1 MDIPEQS
8 EHPIPGYTEQ
18 LYYKNINMMNSF
30 DAIIKSTN
38 FAQNINQQL
47 GIGNSIT
54 QMFQSNQLWQS
65 QLSGMTMND
74 AIFKGIAQQQNLFP
88 KNIAG
93 LDTLSKTLAMQTK
106 LFQIPQPTL
115 EAIKGISQMQESI
128 FESLKGISSILESQG
143 PYLAQINSLQLAMSG
158 ISGQI
163 ATIAAKSNQWSLLD
177 EFEEINE
184 QAIEITNSFTSDI
197 ALTEEESIRFEQL
210 IEKIVTFFKNNK
222 KFGVSALL
230 FVSVMV
236 NLMNIHQYYDFVKP
250 KAEPAT
256 KEDLVKFERKIQQS
270 IELKLKEIKEY
281 RTTNRVSKVM
291 LKPKTKTILVTSLPK
306 GFDVIV
312 LQINHKWAFVSYIN
326 PKDNLMETGWIM
338 KKYLD
343 KN

>member
-1 MDIPEQS
+1 
-8 EHPIPGYTEQ
+8 
-18 LYYKNINMMNSF
+18 MMNSLE
-30 DAIIKSTN
+30 ALIKSTN
-38 FAQNINQQL
+38 FAQNINKQL

-54 QMFQSNQLWQS
+54 QLLQSNQLWQK
-65 QLSGMTMND
+65 QLSAMTMND

-93 LDTLSKTLAMQTK
+93 LDTLSKTLAMQAK

-115 EAIKGISQMQESI
+115 DAIRGISQMQESL
-128 FESLKGISSILESQG
+128 FGNLRDVSAMLVESQK
-143 PYLAQINSLQLAMSG
+143 PYLSQINSLQFAMNG

-163 ATIAAKSNQWSLLD
+163 AAIAAKSNQWSLLD
-177 EFEEINE
+177 EFEDINE
-184 QAIEITNSFTSDI
+184 QAIEITNSFTLDI

-291 LKPKTKTILVTSLPK
+291 LKPKTKTIIVASLPK

-326 PKDNLMETGWIM
+326 PKENLMETGWIM

>member
-1 MDIPEQS
+1 
-8 EHPIPGYTEQ
+8 
-18 LYYKNINMMNSF
+18 MNSLEVL
-30 DAIIKSTN
+30 IKNTN
-38 FAQNINQQL
+38 FAQNINKQL

-54 QMFQSNQLWQS
+54 QLLQSNQLWQK
-65 QLSGMTMND
+65 QLSAMTMND

-93 LDTLSKTLAMQTK
+93 LDTLSKTLAMQAK

-115 EAIKGISQMQESI
+115 DAIRGISQMQESL
-128 FESLKGISSILESQG
+128 FGNLRDVSAMLVESQK
-143 PYLAQINSLQLAMSG
+143 PYLSQINSLQFAMNG

-163 ATIAAKSNQWSLLD
+163 AAIAAKSNQWSLLD
-177 EFEEINE
+177 EFEDINE
-184 QAIEITNSFTSDI
+184 QAIEITNSFTLDI

-291 LKPKTKTILVTSLPK
+291 LKPKTKTIIVASLPK

-326 PKDNLMETGWIM
+326 PKENLMETGWIM

>member
-1 MDIPEQS
+1 
-8 EHPIPGYTEQ
+8 
-18 LYYKNINMMNSF
+18 MNSLEVL
-30 DAIIKSTN
+30 IKNTN
-38 FAQNINQQL
+38 FAQNINKQL

-54 QMFQSNQLWQS
+54 QLLQSNQLWQK
-65 QLSGMTMND
+65 QLSAMTMND

-93 LDTLSKTLAMQTK
+93 LDTLSKTLAMQAK

-115 EAIKGISQMQESI
+115 DAIRGISQMQESL
-128 FESLKGISSILESQG
+128 FGNLRDVSAMLVESQK
-143 PYLAQINSLQLAMSG
+143 PYLSQINSLQFAMNG

-163 ATIAAKSNQWSLLD
+163 AAIAAKSNQWSLLD
-177 EFEEINE
+177 EFEDINE
-184 QAIEITNSFTSDI
+184 QAIEIKNSFTLDI

-291 LKPKTKTILVTSLPK
+291 LKPKTKTIIVASLPK

-326 PKDNLMETGWIM
+326 PKENLMETGWIM

>member
-1 MDIPEQS
+1 
-8 EHPIPGYTEQ
+8 
-18 LYYKNINMMNSF
+18 MNSLE
-30 DAIIKSTN
+30 ALIKSTN
-38 FAQNINQQL
+38 FAQNINKQL

-54 QMFQSNQLWQS
+54 QLLQSNQLWQK
-65 QLSGMTMND
+65 QLSAMTMND

-93 LDTLSKTLAMQTK
+93 LDTLSKTLAMQAK

-115 EAIKGISQMQESI
+115 DAIRGISQMQESL
-128 FESLKGISSILESQG
+128 FGNLRDVSAMLVESQK
-143 PYLAQINSLQLAMSG
+143 PYLSQINSLQFAMNG

-163 ATIAAKSNQWSLLD
+163 AAIAAKSNQWSLLD
-177 EFEEINE
+177 EFEDINE
-184 QAIEITNSFTSDI
+184 QAIEITNSFTLDI

-291 LKPKTKTILVTSLPK
+291 LKPKTKTIIVASLPK

-326 PKDNLMETGWIM
+326 PKENLMETGWIM

>member
-1 MDIPEQS
+1 MKSLD
-8 EHPIPGYTEQ
+8 PI
-18 LYYKNINMMNSF
+18 L
-30 DAIIKSTN
+30 KSTD
-38 FAQNINQQL
+38 FARKINIQL
-47 GIGNSIT
+47 GISNSMMKMI
-54 QMFQSNQLWQS
+54 QS
-65 QLSGMTMND
+65 QELSQKQVGAMTMHG
-74 AIFKGIAQQQNLFP
+74 AIFKMTEQQQDIIKKSF
-88 KNIAG
+88 AG
-93 LDTLSKTLAMQTK
+93 VDAFSKTMAMQAK

-115 EAIKGISQMQESI
+115 DAIKGISQMQK
-128 FESLKGISSILESQG
+128 SLFGNLRDVSAMLLESQK
-143 PYLAQINSLQLAMSG
+143 PYLAQINSLQFAMNG

-163 ATIAAKSNQWSLLD
+163 AAIAAKSNQWNLLD
-177 EFEEINE
+177 EFEDINE
-184 QAIEITNSFTSDI
+184 QAIEITNSFTLDI

-291 LKPKTKTILVTSLPK
+291 LKPKTKTIIVASLPK

-326 PKDNLMETGWIM
+326 PKENLMETGWIM